1 MPFRPASGRAFP
13 DDVRISSDS
22 ALPSRINAL
31 ECTRIVMHMFFR
43 VLLGT
48 FSAIQGYA
56 AGAHERLCRF
66 FGLSPSALHG
76 PTQSAIVIVAGDD
89 DIGRHIALDFSELGY
104 TVFVL
109 CPDKPH
115 GDPQSTASSTR
126 DASNV
131 SSRLIQDWHQ
141 RIKRSGRSPSPWGL
155 VAPIVLDMT
164 SSTQRIR
171 AVETVGAYCATHSLH
186 LVAVI
191 VQPAPGFIM
200 SKPSREGLDVTAW
213 GDVVGRCL
221 VQPISL
227 VQDYME
233 LLAAATGRVI
243 LLHASGDQVWSSSL
257 HKGIISSAAQYL
269 RQELDPFSIK
279 VSTVSVGPFAPSL
292 KFPELAHYDAGNA
305 VLPGWSERGSGFM
318 PNLRNT
324 IEGVLLQFLVS
335 PEDLR
340 RSLLDIL
347 RSRYPKE
354 QYAVGLHASLQAAHD
369 SLPTVVH
376 LRLRSITRLFS

>member
-1 MPFRPASGRAFP
+1 MSFRPAPGQAFP
-13 DDVRISSDS
+13 DDVRISSDG
-22 ALPSRINAL
+22 ALLASRINAL
-31 ECTRIVMHMFFR
+31 ECTRIVISMFFR
-43 VLLGT
+43 LLLGA
-48 FSAIQGYA
+48 FSAIQRCT

-66 FGLSPSALHG
+66 FWLAQSAVHANR
-76 PTQSAIVIVAGDD
+76 QSAIVIVGGDD

-109 CPDKPH
+109 CPDRH
-115 GDPQSTASSTR
+115 RDPQTLASSSTP

-171 AVETVGAYCATHSLH
+171 AVETVDAYCASHCLH

-191 VQPAPGFIM
+191 VQAAPGSST
-200 SKPSREGLDVTAW
+200 SKPGREALDVTAW
-213 GDVVGRCL
+213 GDVVSQCL
-221 VQPISL
+221 VQPLSL
-227 VQDYME
+227 VQDYVS
-233 LLAAATGRVI
+233 LLAAATGRVV
-243 LLHASGDQVWSSSL
+243 LLHTSGHQPWSPSL
-257 HKGIISSAAQYL
+257 HKSIILSAAQYL
-269 RQELDPFSIK
+269 RQELDSQSIK
-279 VSTVSVGPFAPSL
+279 VSTVSVGPFAPSF
-292 KFPELAHYDAGNA
+292 KSPELTHNEAGTFA
-305 VLPGWSERGSGFM
+305 WSERGFM
-318 PNLRNT
+318 PSVRNT
-324 IEGVLLQFLVS
+324 IEGVLLQFFVS

-340 RSLLDIL
+340 CTLLDII

-354 QYAVGLHASLQAAHD
+354 RYVVGLHASLQAAHD

-376 LRLRSITRLFS
+376 LCLRSITRLLSVF